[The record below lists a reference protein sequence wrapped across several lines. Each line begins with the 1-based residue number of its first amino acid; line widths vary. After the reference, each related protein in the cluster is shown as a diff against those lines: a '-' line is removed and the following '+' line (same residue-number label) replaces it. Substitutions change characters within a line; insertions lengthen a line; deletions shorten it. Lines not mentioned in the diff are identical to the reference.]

1 MLVHIMAT
9 WKLKHD
15 VVLAIVTMISKM
27 MCTMFSNLIDN
38 QIFQNSYVETIKY
51 I

>member
-1 MLVHIMAT
+1 MLVYVMAT

-15 VVLAIVTMISKM
+15 VVLATITMISKM
-27 MCTMFSNLIDN
+27 MCTMFSNPIDN
-38 QIFQNSYVETIKY
+38 QILQNSYAETIKY